1 MEYFTGGTGWHL
13 GSRATRVPEL
23 PRVAWGGT
31 GWQKNI
37 ILHLDQ
43 KKSEKNRKKYQN
55 IRG

>member
-43 KKSEKNRKKYQN
+43 NKSEKIEKKYQN